1 MAAKAYPLIS
11 AKAVIRKIQ
20 RDFKPNYESWIGDS
34 LEWSYEAVLRIGTN
48 TALQLQTKPL
58 IVKDFK
64 ADLPCNFE
72 DLEGVYLNGHRLAK
86 TLDADMM
93 ADRLPEQQLNRSGY
107 GIESYQPRQN
117 QLYFSFKE
125 NMKEND
131 LMIKFRGIAMDEE
144 GYPLIP
150 YIPIYMTAIVWYNI
164 SMMLLG
170 GWELKGYNSE
180 TAEDKFEGYA
190 RRAKN
195 SIDFWT
201 PDDAERMEKW
211 WVIPID
217 RRGFSSSAIFDYNSR
232 NIR

>member
-11 AKAVIRKIQ
+11 AKAIIRKIQ
-20 RDFKPNYESWIGDS
+20 RDFKPNYESWIEDS
-34 LEWSYEAVLRIGTN
+34 LEWTYEAILRIGTN
-48 TALQLQTKPL
+48 TALQLMTKTL
-58 IVKDFK
+58 AVENYK

-72 DLEGVYLNGHRLAK
+72 DLEGIYLRGTRMNK
-86 TLDADMM
+86 TLDGDMI
-93 ADRLPEQQLNRSGY
+93 ADRDPGHRMDRYGY
-107 GIESYQPRQN
+107 GIEGYQPRQN

-125 NMKEND
+125 SLREED
-131 LMIKFRGIAMDEE
+131 VTIKFRGIALDE
-144 GYPLIP
+144 GGFPMIP
-150 YIPIYMTAIVWYNI
+150 YIPIYMTALVWYNI

-180 TAEDKFEGYA
+180 TAEQKFEGYA

-211 WVIPID
+211 WVIPMD
-217 RRGFSSSAIFDYNSR
+217 KSGFHSSAIFDYNSR